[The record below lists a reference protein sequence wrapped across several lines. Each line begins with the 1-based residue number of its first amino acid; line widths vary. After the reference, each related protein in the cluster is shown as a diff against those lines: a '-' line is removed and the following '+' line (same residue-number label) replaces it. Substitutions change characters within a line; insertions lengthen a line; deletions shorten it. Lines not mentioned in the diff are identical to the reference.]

1 MHQIA
6 GLKIIG
12 LMSGTSVD
20 GIDAVMVDVS
30 GAERDLNV
38 DLIVSET
45 YAYPPALRQQILAV
59 CAGEPLSVEALVAL
73 DDAIAQSFAE
83 AAIAIQSNHPF
94 KATLI
99 GSHGQTVFHR
109 PPHADQ
115 LGYSLQLGRGEV
127 IAHKTGIKTVSNF
140 RAADIAAGGQ
150 GAPLVPKIDVCL
162 LSHPT
167 LKRCVQ
173 NLGGIGNVAVLP
185 PLDANTDLGAN
196 VQGWDT
202 GPSNVLLDLAVS
214 RFTQG
219 QQTYDSGGQWAA
231 QGTICQPLVERWLQQ
246 PFFQQAPPKSTGREL
261 FSPAYLEACLTD
273 ADAYQLS
280 EADVLATLAELT
292 AASIVRSYQQVLD
305 TMPDQVLL
313 CGGGVRNT
321 YLRGRIQALLGV
333 GIPVLTTDD
342 VGLNADGKEAIAFAV
357 LAHWRVLGIPGNL
370 PSATGA
376 SQAVLLGD
384 LHAPWR

>member
-1 MHQIA
+1 MQRV
-6 GLKIIG
+6 IG

-20 GIDAVMVDVS
+20 GIDAVLVDIS
-30 GAERDLNV
+30 GTERDLAV
-38 DLIVSET
+38 ELIASQT
-45 YAYPPALRQQILAV
+45 YAYSPPLRQQILEV
-59 CAGEPLSVEALVAL
+59 CAGQPLSVQALTEL
-73 DDAIAQSFAE
+73 DDEIAQSFAE
-83 AAIAIQSNHPF
+83 AAIAIQSNHSP

-109 PPHADQ
+109 PPHAGQ

-127 IAHKTGIKTVSNF
+127 IAHRTGIKTVCNF

-185 PLDANTDLGAN
+185 PLDTHTDLGAN

-202 GPSNVLLDLAVS
+202 GPSNVLLDLAIVQ
-214 RFTQG
+214 FTQG
-219 QQTYDSGGQWAA
+219 QQTYDAGGQWAA
-231 QGTICQPLVERWLQQ
+231 QGTICQPLVEHWLGQ
-246 PFFQQAPPKSTGREL
+246 PFFRQAPPKSTGREL
-261 FSPAYLEACLTD
+261 FSPAYLETCLTD
-273 ADAYQLS
+273 AQAYQLS
-280 EADVLATLAELT
+280 EADVLATLTELT
-292 AASIVRSYQQVLD
+292 AASIVHSYRQVLD

-313 CGGGVRNT
+313 CGGGARNT
-321 YLRGRIQALLGV
+321 YLRGRIQALLGAQ
-333 GIPVLTTDD
+333 IPVLTTDD

-357 LAHWRVLGIPGNL
+357 LAHWHVLGIPGNL

-384 LHAPWR
+384 LYTPWR